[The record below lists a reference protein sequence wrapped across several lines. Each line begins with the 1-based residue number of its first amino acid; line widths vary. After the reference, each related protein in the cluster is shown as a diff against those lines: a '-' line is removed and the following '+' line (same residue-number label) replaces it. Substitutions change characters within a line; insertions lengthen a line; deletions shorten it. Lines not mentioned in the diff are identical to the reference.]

1 MASTRVMH
9 CCFYCIV
16 LLWIQHAPNNS
27 PAVIMT
33 SWRLG
38 GDIHISSF
46 IVLEVHHHTLRP
58 QNMSIKFALPRRF
71 APNYRTPK
79 LVRYAMFAW
88 IWAKIGTRHLDR
100 SLGAVHG

>member
-1 MASTRVMH
+1 MASTRVIH

-27 PAVIMT
+27 PTVIMT

-46 IVLEVHHHTLRP
+46 IVLEVSYGDHAVAQQGSTWRLRE
-58 QNMSIKFALPRRF
+58 L
-71 APNYRTPK
+71 T
-79 LVRYAMFAW
+79 
-88 IWAKIGTRHLDR
+88 
-100 SLGAVHG
+100 